1 MENNQQRYIEED
13 EIDLRELFL
22 TLWEKK
28 VFILLFTIIV
38 TILASIYAFIKT
50 PIYEVKAVIEVGTF
64 NSNNNSNSNYI
75 ENPQNLIK
83 KLLILN
89 KENIKGI
96 QDANI
101 ENITLVKSTPNL
113 IELSA
118 TSVSNE
124 NGIKLLN
131 KIITNVKEEHL
142 SKIDSYKSLIIDN
155 INNLKSQIKLL
166 EDDKNK
172 FDESLAV
179 KFELVTKINDL
190 ELQISPH
197 NIQNTKL
204 IGDIITNE
212 YPVKPKKKLIIAV
225 SFVTGFILSIFL
237 VFFMEFIRSFKD
249 KND

>member
-1 MENNQQRYIEED
+1 MNNTQNYIQED

-22 TLWEKK
+22 KIWEKK
-28 VFILLFTIIV
+28 LFILSFTIII
-38 TILASIYAFIKT
+38 TILGGIYALMKT
-50 PIYEVKAVIEVGTF
+50 PIYEVKAVIEVGSF
-64 NSNNNSNSNYI
+64 NSNSNSNNNYI

-89 KENIKGI
+89 KENIKGD
-96 QDANI
+96 QDSSI
-101 ENITLVKSTPNL
+101 KNITLVKLTPNL

-124 NGIKLLN
+124 NGIKLLD
-131 KIITNVKEEHL
+131 KIVTNVKEEHL
-142 SKIDSYKSLIIDN
+142 SKIDSYKSLIMDN

-172 FDESLAV
+172 FDGSLAV
-179 KFELVTKINDL
+179 KFELVSKINDL

-212 YPVKPKKKLIIAV
+212 YPVKPKKKLIVAV
-225 SFVTGFILSIFL
+225 SFVTSFILSIFL
-237 VFFMEFIRSFKD
+237 AFLIDFIQSFRK
-249 KND
+249 KES

>member
-1 MENNQQRYIEED
+1 MQNQKYLQED

-22 TLWEKK
+22 IIWRKK
-28 VFILLFTIIV
+28 VFIVLLTFIV
-38 TILASIYAFIKT
+38 TILASIYAFMKT
-50 PIYEVKAVIEVGTF
+50 PIYEVKAVIEVGSF
-64 NSNNNSNSNYI
+64 NSNSNSNSNSNYI
-75 ENPQNLIK
+75 ENPLNLIK

-96 QDANI
+96 QDSNI

-118 TSVSNE
+118 TSASNE

-131 KIITNVKEEHL
+131 KIVADVKEEHL
-142 SKIDSYKSLIIDN
+142 SKIDSYKSLIVDN

-172 FDESLAV
+172 FDGSLAV
-179 KFELVTKINDL
+179 KFELVSKINDL

-212 YPVKPKKKLIIAV
+212 YPIKPKKKLIVAV

>member
-131 KIITNVKEEHL
+131 KIVADVKEEHL
-142 SKIDSYKSLIIDN
+142 SKIDSYKSLIVDN

-172 FDESLAV
+172 FDGSLAV
-179 KFELVTKINDL
+179 KFELVSKINDL

-212 YPVKPKKKLIIAV
+212 YPIKPKKKLIVAV

>member
-1 MENNQQRYIEED
+1 MENNQKIIQED

-22 TLWEKK
+22 TIWRKK
-28 VFILLFTIIV
+28 VFIVLLTFIV
-38 TILASIYAFIKT
+38 TILASIYAFMKT
-50 PIYEVKAVIEVGTF
+50 PIYEVKVVIEVGSF
-64 NSNNNSNSNYI
+64 NSNSNSNSNYI
-75 ENPQNLIK
+75 ENPLNLIK

-96 QDANI
+96 QDSNI

-118 TSVSNE
+118 TSASNE

-131 KIITNVKEEHL
+131 KIVADVKEEHL
-142 SKIDSYKSLIIDN
+142 SKIDSYKSLIVDN

-172 FDESLAV
+172 FDGSLAV
-179 KFELVTKINDL
+179 KFELVSKINDL
-190 ELQISPH
+190 ELQISLH

-212 YPVKPKKKLIIAV
+212 YPIKPKKKLIVAV